1 MIEEENILIHN
12 PDRLS
17 KLEMLKQASEQL
29 DSNDPML
36 QYKAIRH
43 IRGLSRERSDPL
55 KWIHENH
62 YYILDDVARKL
73 QKKSSDNNN
82 NNDATII
89 IESKLS
95 LELLEPYLVD
105 NGSLEN
111 SELKCR
117 NCQKGV
123 DIEWNICP
131 ECGYNLKHDCCL
143 ACGKNLEPSWKFCPH
158 CGVNF

>member
-1 MIEEENILIHN
+1 MIEEENMLVHN
-12 PDRLS
+12 QDRCS

-62 YYILDDVARKL
+62 YHILDDVARKL
-73 QKKSSDNNN
+73 HEKSSN

-89 IESKLS
+89 LESKLS

-105 NGSLEN
+105 NGSSKN
-111 SELKCR
+111 SELKCK
-117 NCQKGV
+117 NCQKVV
-123 DIEWNICP
+123 DVEWNRCP

-143 ACGKNLEPSWKFCPH
+143 GCGKNLESSWKFCPY
-158 CGVNF
+158 CGAR